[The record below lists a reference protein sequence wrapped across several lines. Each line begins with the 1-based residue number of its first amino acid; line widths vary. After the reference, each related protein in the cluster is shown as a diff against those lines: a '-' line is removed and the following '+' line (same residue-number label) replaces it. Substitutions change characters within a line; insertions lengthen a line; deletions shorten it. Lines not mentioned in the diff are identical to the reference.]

1 MEGSG
6 GHIAAGLRV
15 KQRGVLLILMAP
27 SPFLWVSYVCLA
39 DGFRKSPPGLGYGLV
54 QEPLL
59 GLLAV
64 VTSRLCLLGHLQWVQ
79 VQESCMVGL
88 LSPSVLGNQASV

>member
-1 MEGSG
+1 MGHGDLWGAHCSRVESEAVGCAADPDGSFSLSV
-6 GHIAAGLRV
+6 GL
-15 KQRGVLLILMAP
+15 
-27 SPFLWVSYVCLA
+27 FYVCLA
-39 DGFRKSPPGLGYGLV
+39 DGFRKSPPGLV

-64 VTSRLCLLGHLQWVQ
+64 VTSRLCLLSHLQWVQ
-79 VQESCMVGL
+79 VQESCAVGL